1 MKKTLNEYVASLNPP
16 LNDSLAPLY
25 EYAKKEKVP
34 VITEEGRLFLLQ
46 LIQLT
51 KAKRFLEIGT
61 AIGYNA
67 CSIALNTSC
76 DVVTIERDEK
86 MIEQAHKNIK
96 ELGLSDRITVV
107 EQDALEVDVDTFGTF
122 DMIFIDAAKA
132 QYIKFFEMYERL
144 LTPGGVIVSDN
155 LLFHGLI
162 NQDVNSRHLRQLL
175 TKIDRF
181 NHYIKTKDGYDTV
194 IYQIGDGMSVS
205 IKRT

>member
-1 MKKTLNEYVASLNPP
+1 MKKTLNEYVASLNSP
-16 LNDSLAPLY
+16 LNDSLVPLFK
-25 EYAKKEKVP
+25 YAKNKKVP
-34 VITEEGRLFLLQ
+34 IITEEGRLFLLQ

-51 KAKRFLEIGT
+51 NAKRFLEIGT

-67 CSIALNTSC
+67 CSIAMNTSC
-76 DVVTIERDEK
+76 EVVTIERDET
-86 MIEQAHKNIK
+86 MILQAHKNIK
-96 ELGLSDRITVV
+96 ALGLSDRITVI
-107 EQDALEVDVDTFGTF
+107 EQDALEVDVDTLGTF

-132 QYIKFFEMYERL
+132 QYIKFFERYERL
-144 LTPGGVIVSDN
+144 LTAGGVIVTDN

-181 NHYIKTKDGYDTV
+181 NQYIKTKKGYNTV
-194 IYQIGDGMSVS
+194 VYQIGDGMSVS